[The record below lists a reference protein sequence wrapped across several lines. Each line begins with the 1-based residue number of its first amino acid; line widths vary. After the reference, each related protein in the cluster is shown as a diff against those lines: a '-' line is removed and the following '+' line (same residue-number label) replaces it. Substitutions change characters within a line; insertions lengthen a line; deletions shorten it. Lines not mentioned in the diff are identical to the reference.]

1 MFEIC
6 DEHKNLLPSCFNKA
20 ISLAEELIKSQNY
33 QKSLLF
39 LLDNSFETDEL
50 DRELNKT
57 IKIDIIESKEYLG
70 CYGIVSRSPLIEDK
84 IFLNPLMLNQMRL
97 REIRMTNDNSNSVI
111 EKNTLFLCI
120 KIVHEFSHLI
130 NYSLSL
136 KRNVGN
142 PGNTPEKTLYDINPE
157 LVTKAE
163 NTLNELS
170 SDLKMTDSN
179 KNLKIE
185 CFDVIATA
193 SKTIIDDFGEMME
206 IRLFGGVI
214 EHKEPIEQTAFAIED
229 IIIYDFSGAS
239 KGYIAKWSDD
249 IFSDISHKSMLIKDT
264 LYNSKSY
271 MKDRKQF
278 LPKNR
283 SSYCSGDVDEEA
295 KTKRSFAIRS

>member
-1 MFEIC
+1 
-6 DEHKNLLPSCFNKA
+6 
-20 ISLAEELIKSQNY
+20 
-33 QKSLLF
+33 
-39 LLDNSFETDEL
+39 
-50 DRELNKT
+50 
-57 IKIDIIESKEYLG
+57 
-70 CYGIVSRSPLIEDK
+70 
-84 IFLNPLMLNQMRL
+84 MLNQMRL
-97 REIRMTNDNSNSVI
+97 RDIRMTNNDNSNSVI

-120 KIVHEFSHLI
+120 KIVYEFSHLI

-142 PGNTPEKTLYDINPE
+142 PRNTPEKTLYDINPD

-163 NTLNELS
+163 KTLKELF
-170 SDLKMTDSN
+170 SDQKLTNIN
-179 KNLKIE
+179 KNLRDE
-185 CFDVIATA
+185 CCYVIGTA
-193 SKTIIDDFGEMME
+193 SNMIIDDFGEMME
-206 IRLFGGVI
+206 ICLFGGVI

-264 LYNSKSY
+264 LYDSKSH

-278 LPKNR
+278 LPKNI
-283 SSYCSGDVDEEA
+283 SSSCSDDADEEEEA